1 MSEQFLANTPA
12 FENQP
17 LLIDV
22 EAITVPNPEVATEI
36 APDVTT
42 DRPPAD
48 VTAPLYKVLIH
59 NDDVT
64 PLDYVIRIL
73 CRIFMLSQELAEHV
87 AETAHTEEVAIVVI
101 RPKSEAEKLVGAA
114 RLQARAD
121 GFPLTFSIEPDE

>member
-1 MSEQFLANTPA
+1 M
-12 FENQP
+12 
-17 LLIDV
+17 
-22 EAITVPNPEVATEI
+22 

-101 RPKSEAEKLVGAA
+101 RPKSEAEKLVETA